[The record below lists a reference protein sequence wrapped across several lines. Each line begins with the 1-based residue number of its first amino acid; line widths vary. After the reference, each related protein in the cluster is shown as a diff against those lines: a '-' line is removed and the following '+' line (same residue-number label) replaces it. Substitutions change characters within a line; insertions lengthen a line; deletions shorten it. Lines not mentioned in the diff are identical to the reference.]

1 MNTQFQICGLVLL
14 TVLLIL
20 YKSHKTLKL
29 YKERVFFKSLC
40 AIILSLI
47 LDIMSLIIID
57 FKGFLNIHLVN
68 FICKLYVVSLVWA
81 ARSAFA
87 YVLADVYPES
97 RHKKLNNHLILAC
110 FIESALVYLLPIYI
124 FDDGF
129 KVYTYGP
136 SITLVYLFVAIFIFS
151 TIFVTF
157 KFRNKINPRRKF
169 CINIWMFI
177 WIGAAVIQL
186 LNDGLLVVGFA
197 SALGMFILYAIME
210 NPEVYQDRELGC
222 FNSFALNEYV
232 NQKKEKNEKFSFIEL
247 FFDENDAVSAG
258 PYESIGRILHFLD
271 KYKDVNVF
279 KNIGTSIVIISLD
292 TNVLLR
298 IAEELNKMLPYLERE
313 SRIIFNQYG
322 DMLDN
327 GEDLY
332 QFLSYVKS
340 RVSFDGRYVFYAD
353 FNFVK
358 EYKNRKIIE
367 DEIKKAIEQDRVEVY
382 LQPIYSNLDEA
393 FTSAEAL
400 MRIKKE
406 DGTMISPAVFIPVAE
421 DSGQIIKLGEVLFEK
436 VCSFLVKNRDY
447 KLGLHYVEINLSVI
461 QCDQPD
467 LAERLTEI
475 ANKYNINP
483 QMINL
488 EITETASIR
497 SQSILLGNM
506 NRLIQQGFTFSLDDF
521 GKGESNL
528 MYIVDMPVSIVKFD
542 KDMSKAFFTSSKA
555 KQVVRAVVKMV
566 HDMGLKLV
574 AEGIE
579 TKDELDAMYKEN
591 IDYIQGYYYSKP
603 LPMEEA
609 VDFFKQNIA

>member
-1 MNTQFQICGLVLL
+1 
-14 TVLLIL
+14 
-20 YKSHKTLKL
+20 
-29 YKERVFFKSLC
+29 
-40 AIILSLI
+40 
-47 LDIMSLIIID
+47 
-57 FKGFLNIHLVN
+57 
-68 FICKLYVVSLVWA
+68 
-81 ARSAFA
+81 
-87 YVLADVYPES
+87 
-97 RHKKLNNHLILAC
+97 
-110 FIESALVYLLPIYI
+110 
-124 FDDGF
+124 
-129 KVYTYGP
+129 
-136 SITLVYLFVAIFIFS
+136 
-151 TIFVTF
+151 
-157 KFRNKINPRRKF
+157 
-169 CINIWMFI
+169 
-177 WIGAAVIQL
+177 
-186 LNDGLLVVGFA
+186 
-197 SALGMFILYAIME
+197 
-210 NPEVYQDRELGC
+210 
-222 FNSFALNEYV
+222 
-232 NQKKEKNEKFSFIEL
+232 
-247 FFDENDAVSAG
+247 
-258 PYESIGRILHFLD
+258 
-271 KYKDVNVF
+271 
-279 KNIGTSIVIISLD
+279 
-292 TNVLLR
+292 
-298 IAEELNKMLPYLERE
+298 
-313 SRIIFNQYG
+313 
-322 DMLDN
+322 
-327 GEDLY
+327 
-332 QFLSYVKS
+332 
-340 RVSFDGRYVFYAD
+340 
-353 FNFVK
+353 
-358 EYKNRKIIE
+358 
-367 DEIKKAIEQDRVEVY
+367 
-382 LQPIYSNLDEA
+382 
-393 FTSAEAL
+393 

-421 DSGQIIKLGEVLFEK
+421 DSGQIIKLGELLFEK

-475 ANKYNINP
+475 VNKYNINP